1 MKVKVAGM
9 KGFIYKGFLN
19 SDETW
24 GKAQGQPHLAFW
36 LAYIDKTF
44 LYFFLFIYFFFFL
57 LFLII

>member
-44 LYFFLFIYFFFFL
+44 LYFLFIYLFIYFFF
-57 LFLII
+57 LII